1 MKKNLA
7 NIITASRG
15 IFSLIMLFVPFQSTA
30 FAYVHLYCGLSDVAD
45 GFIAR
50 KTKTTSKFGSKLDG
64 ACDLLFYTVMMI
76 KIWPHLKMYLPTFG
90 WVMIW
95 FIFIVRLANYV
106 YIAVSRREFYSTH
119 NILNKA
125 TGTAMFLLPL
135 VIKYVPGIFVRYSFL
150 VEAIALAAAVVDIY
164 PTVKRDMKR

>member
-64 ACDLLFYTVMMI
+64 ACDLLFYTVMML
-76 KIWPHLKMYLPTFG
+76 KIWPHLKQHLPALG
-90 WVMIW
+90 WIMIW
-95 FIFIVRLANYV
+95 VILGMRVVNYI
-106 YIAVSRREFYSTH
+106 YIAISRKEFYSTH

-125 TGTAMFLLPL
+125 TGTAMFFLPL
-135 VIKYVPGIFVRYSFL
+135 VIMYVPSIFVGYSFL
-150 VEAIALAAAVVDIY
+150 VEAIALAAAVVDIIRQS
-164 PTVKRDMKR
+164 KAI